1 MASLLDY
8 TKNLK
13 NQGQFFNKLS
23 QKIEKER
30 KHFYPFQESSIIIL
44 ESTKHHKKTI
54 G

>member
-23 QKIEKER
+23 QKNR
-30 KHFYPFQESSIIIL
+30 KG
-44 ESTKHHKKTI
+44 KKTFLSI
-54 G
+54 PGEQYYIT